1 MYELISFTPGHN
13 YGRYVIEVINYETAQ
28 RLSIST
34 TNSRL
39 FDEYTNEETRK
50 QAIKTAIKLVMDFYD
65 LKQPDHKT
73 A

>member
-1 MYELISFTPGHN
+1 MFELISFTPGHN

-28 RLSIST
+28 RFSIST

-39 FDEYTNEETRK
+39 YDEYTDEETRE
-50 QAIKTAIKLVMDFYD
+50 QAIQTAVKLVMDFYD
-65 LKQPDHKT
+65 LKHPNHKT

>member
-1 MYELISFTPGHN
+1 MFELVSFTPGHN

-28 RLSIST
+28 RFSIST

-39 FDEYTNEETRK
+39 YDEYTDEATRE
-50 QAIKTAIKLVMDFYD
+50 QAIKTAVQLVMDFYD

>member
-1 MYELISFTPGHN
+1 MFELVSFTPGHN

-28 RLSIST
+28 RFSIST

-39 FDEYTNEETRK
+39 YDEYTDEETREQAK
-50 QAIKTAIKLVMDFYD
+50 QTAVKLVMDFYD
-65 LKQPDHKT
+65 IKQPDHKT

>member
-1 MYELISFTPGHN
+1 MFELVSFTPGHN

-28 RLSIST
+28 RFSIST

-39 FDEYTNEETRK
+39 YDEYTDEATRE
-50 QAIKTAIKLVMDFYD
+50 QATQTAIKLVMDFYN
-65 LKQPDHKT
+65 LKHPDHKT

>member
-1 MYELISFTPGHN
+1 MFELVSFTPGHN

-28 RLSIST
+28 RFSIST

-39 FDEYTNEETRK
+39 YDEYTDEATRE
-50 QAIKTAIKLVMDFYD
+50 QATQTAVQLGMDFYD

>member
-1 MYELISFTPGHN
+1 MFELVSFTPGHN

-50 QAIKTAIKLVMDFYD
+50 QATQTAVKLVMDFYD
-65 LKQPDHKT
+65 IKHPDHKT

>member
-1 MYELISFTPGHN
+1 MFELISFTPGHN

-28 RLSIST
+28 RFSIST

-39 FDEYTNEETRK
+39 YDEYTDEATRE
-50 QAIKTAIKLVMDFYD
+50 QAIQTAIKLVMDFYD
-65 LKQPDHKT
+65 IKQPNHKT

>member
-1 MYELISFTPGHN
+1 MFELVSFTPGHN
-13 YGRYVIEVINYETAQ
+13 YGRYVIEIINYETAQ

-39 FDEYTNEETRK
+39 YDEYTDEATRE
-50 QAIKTAIKLVMDFYD
+50 QAIQTAVQLVMDFYD
-65 LKQPDHKT
+65 LKHPDHKT

>member
-1 MYELISFTPGHN
+1 MFELVSFTPGHN

-28 RLSIST
+28 RFSIST

-39 FDEYTNEETRK
+39 YDEYTDEETRE
-50 QAIKTAIKLVMDFYD
+50 QAIQTAVKLVMDFYD
-65 LKQPDHKT
+65 LKHPNHKT

>member
-1 MYELISFTPGHN
+1 MFELVSFTPGHN

-28 RLSIST
+28 RFSIST

-39 FDEYTNEETRK
+39 YDEYTDDATRE
-50 QAIKTAIKLVMDFYD
+50 QATQTAVQLVMDFYD
-65 LKQPDHKT
+65 LKHPDHKT

>member
-1 MYELISFTPGHN
+1 MFELVSFTPGHN

-28 RLSIST
+28 RFSIST

-39 FDEYTNEETRK
+39 YDEYTDDATRE
-50 QAIKTAIKLVMDFYD
+50 QATQTAIKLVMDFYD
-65 LKQPDHKT
+65 LKHPDHKT

>member
-1 MYELISFTPGHN
+1 MFELVSFTPGHN

-28 RLSIST
+28 RFSIST

-39 FDEYTNEETRK
+39 YDEYTDEETRK
-50 QAIKTAIKLVMDFYD
+50 QATQTAVKLVMDFYD
-65 LKQPDHKT
+65 IKHPDHKT

>member
-1 MYELISFTPGHN
+1 MFELVAFTPGHN

-28 RLSIST
+28 RFSIST

-39 FDEYTNEETRK
+39 FDEYTDEATRE
-50 QAIKTAIKLVMDFYD
+50 QAIKTAVQLVMDFYD

>member
-1 MYELISFTPGHN
+1 MFELVSFTPGHN

-28 RLSIST
+28 RFSIST

-39 FDEYTNEETRK
+39 FDEYTDEATRE
-50 QAIKTAIKLVMDFYD
+50 QAIQTAIQLVMDFYD
-65 LKQPDHKT
+65 IKQPDHKT

>member
-1 MYELISFTPGHN
+1 MFELVSFTPGHN
-13 YGRYVIEVINYETAQ
+13 YGRYVIEIINYETAQ

-39 FDEYTNEETRK
+39 YDEYTDEATRE
-50 QAIKTAIKLVMDFYD
+50 QAIQTAVKLVMDFYD
-65 LKQPDHKT
+65 LKHPDHKT